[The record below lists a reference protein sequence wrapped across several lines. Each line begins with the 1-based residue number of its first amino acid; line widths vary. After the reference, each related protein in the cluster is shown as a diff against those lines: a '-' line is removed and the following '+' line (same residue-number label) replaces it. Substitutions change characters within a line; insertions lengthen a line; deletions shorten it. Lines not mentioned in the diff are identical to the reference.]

1 MRRRKSYKFTEKSQS
16 KKGIISFGIS
26 VASVL
31 LYLIFIFLSFKQE
44 GNLSPYYGS
53 VGVLAM
59 IFSVVALIVSI
70 IGMTEEDTFK
80 FFPRLAIGISILAV
94 LLWGGT
100 YVLGFIM

>member
-1 MRRRKSYKFTEKSQS
+1 
-16 KKGIISFGIS
+16 
-26 VASVL
+26 
-31 LYLIFIFLSFKQE
+31 
-44 GNLSPYYGS
+44 
-53 VGVLAM
+53 M